1 MKHKPINFYLS
12 FGTLVLIFVIFFFA
26 QNALDAYKL
35 RILNLCAI
43 YTILAVSMNLI
54 NGFTGQFSLG
64 HAGFM
69 AVGAYVTAILTLSPE
84 QKQVIYFIEPI
95 RPFLGNLHLS
105 FFPALM
111 IAGLISAF
119 FGLIIG
125 VPTLRLKGDYLA
137 IATLGFSEIIRVVFN
152 NTVTITNGAL
162 GLKNIP
168 EYTNLYWSWGWAI
181 FTVFFIKR
189 LVNSSY
195 GRAMMGIRDNE
206 VAAEAM
212 GVNLFSHKIMAFLVG
227 SFFAGIGGG
236 LLANLITTID
246 PKTFMPVL
254 TYQILMIIVVGGLG
268 SISGSVIA
276 ACIFA
281 AMMEYLRPLDNWVP
295 GLRMVFFSILLLFV
309 ILFARQGLM
318 GGKEFTWDW
327 IVNRSQKQ
335 RI

>member
-1 MKHKPINFYLS
+1 MGLRAIFI
-12 FGTLVLIFVIFFFA
+12 GTR
-26 QNALDAYKL
+26 
-35 RILNLCAI
+35 RIYGGRSVCDCD
-43 YTILAVSMNLI
+43 S
-54 NGFTGQFSLG
+54 
-64 HAGFM
+64 H
-69 AVGAYVTAILTLSPE
+69 LSPE

-105 FFPALM
+105 FFPALI

-125 VPTLRLKGDYLA
+125 GPTLRLKGDYLA

-212 GVNLFSHKIMAFLVG
+212 GVQ
-227 SFFAGIGGG
+227 SFFRIKLWRFWSIIFRRNRRRPAGQSDTDDRSENLYDG
-236 LLANLITTID
+236 LNL
-246 PKTFMPVL
+246 
-254 TYQILMIIVVGGLG
+254 
-268 SISGSVIA
+268 SIS
-276 ACIFA
+276 
-281 AMMEYLRPLDNWVP
+281 
-295 GLRMVFFSILLLFV
+295 
-309 ILFARQGLM
+309 
-318 GGKEFTWDW
+318 
-327 IVNRSQKQ
+327 
-335 RI
+335 